1 MKRKILGSAAAL
13 AATAAMMFGLAAP
26 AHASGGDC
34 DGVGNGDYIQYSWAD
49 SDNYFT
55 FQCVNG
61 FWVFVGGA

>member
-13 AATAAMMFGLAAP
+13 GVGAVMLLGLAGP

-34 DGVGNGDYIQYSWAD
+34 DDVGNGNYIQYSWAD
-49 SDNYFT
+49 SDHYFT

-61 FWVFVGGA
+61 FWVFVDGA